1 MNSLGAGGAQEP
13 YLVNTAN
20 ALTFCLM
27 LVSSWLTSS
36 LVKYVGIKGALIA
49 GTIGFA
55 PYSAGLY
62 CNNRFGTE
70 WLVIVG
76 AALCGISAGIF
87 WASEAAIAIAYPE
100 PRNRGKMI
108 AYWITWTCVGRIL
121 GGAINLGL
129 NYEQNTA
136 GKVGYTVYLVFI
148 ALQCLGP
155 FVALLLNRPE
165 KVQRSDGIPVE
176 LHIYANPWQEIK
188 ATTKTFLNKEFL
200 LLVFWI
206 GQGVYSEAVYYT
218 YIALWFSVR
227 ARSLGSFLAGV
238 VSIVVTNLLGAWL
251 DMHSIALRKR
261 ARWAF
266 TVIMVTQGAWWI
278 WLTINVTEYSRS
290 GALYDWEDEGFGRA
304 FAPFV
309 FLVAGFQLNYN
320 FSFFLIGQISKN
332 PQETIR
338 LAALLRGIESAWQAL
353 SYGLNAIPVFAS
365 VGGTYANFGL
375 WAVALFPAWLV
386 VKTIGVKKYNDEG
399 DCEEL
404 EVKNEA
410 IHEKRPS

>member
-27 LVSSWLTSS
+27 IVSCWLTSS
-36 LVKYVGIKGALIA
+36 IVKYVGIKGALVA

-62 CNNRFGTE
+62 LNNRFGVD
-70 WLVIVG
+70 WLVIFG
-76 AALCGISAGIF
+76 AALCGVSAGIF

-100 PRNRGKMI
+100 PRNRGKMV
-108 AYWITWTCVGRIL
+108 AYWITWTCLGRIL
-121 GGAINLGL
+121 GGSINLGL
-129 NYEQNTA
+129 NHEQNTA
-136 GKVGYTVYLVFI
+136 GKVGYTVYLIFI

-155 FVALLLNRPE
+155 FVALLLNRPDR
-165 KVQRSDGIPVE
+165 VQRSDGQPVKLE
-176 LHIYANPWQEIK
+176 IYDNPWQEIR

-206 GQGVYSEAVYYT
+206 GQGVYSESVYYT

-227 ARSLGSFLAGV
+227 ARSLGSFLSGV
-238 VSIVVTNLLGAWL
+238 VSIIVTNLLGTWL
-251 DMHSIALRKR
+251 DHHSIALRKR

-266 TVIMVTQGAWWI
+266 GIIMLTQGAWWI
-278 WLTINVTEYSRS
+278 WLTINVTQYSRS
-290 GALYDWEDEGFGRA
+290 GPLYDWADKGFGRA
-304 FAPFV
+304 FAPFIL
-309 FLVAGFQLNYN
+309 LVAGFQLNYN
-320 FSFFLIGQISKN
+320 FAFFLIGQISKG

-338 LAALLRGIESAWQAL
+338 LAALLRGTESAWQAL

-365 VGGTYANFGL
+365 VGGTYFNFGL
-375 WAVALFPAWLV
+375 WAIALLPAWMV
-386 VKTIGVKKYNDEG
+386 VKTIGVRRYNDEAEFESIERS
-399 DCEEL
+399 EE
-404 EVKNEA
+404 
-410 IHEKRPS
+410 IFSEKGRD